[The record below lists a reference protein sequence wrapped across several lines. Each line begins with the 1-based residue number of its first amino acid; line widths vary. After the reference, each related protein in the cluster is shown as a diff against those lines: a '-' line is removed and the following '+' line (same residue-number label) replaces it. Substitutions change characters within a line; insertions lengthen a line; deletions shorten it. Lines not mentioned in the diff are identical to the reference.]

1 MSEQNEKFTLEKLDH
16 LIEELAQDD
25 PSLPEVRL
33 LQDLQRAQK
42 ARDRIVTRATERV
55 WQRLQAGERSN
66 GIVEE
71 DAHFLS
77 SIPSQPLANKTRKG
91 LLKMEHFDKSGEQPK
106 RQGRRLFAALAAVLI
121 VGLFVGTFALFTQL
135 YHTQS
140 TNSGATPHTSI
151 KTASLPDSLYYT
163 WGGGVVKLD
172 KQTGKVLWAFRAPDW
187 QPSQWRSLFAGGNSG
202 TVRASTDAT
211 VYLTYSSLSARSKN
225 TSSYT
230 LHEYAIDAQNGSL
243 RWSYTSQGDMAPNS
257 AVLSGNILYIGANAG
272 VTIQTIS
279 GGGEMESAPTG
290 TYLLGLN
297 AQTGKM
303 LWRAQL
309 KGAAGGSPVVSN
321 GLVYV
326 SIHGGYVSPH
336 GGLAGGK
343 AEASI
348 NGIEALHAQDGT
360 QAWWASTG
368 TIQSQSSPLVTA
380 TLIYTITIGFDVQN
394 ANQTVTILHA
404 FDAQSGKLRWSSSPI
419 VGVTITGVTP
429 ILDNGKIYFCA
440 TFGGEANST
449 GKIFVLD
456 PASGKQLQVYNLPLE
471 LYVLVPVNGHMVI
484 SYATHNPNSISRY
497 GNSGMLELDLT
508 FQNQLWMDN
517 NLNGDNAFP
526 YSPLLDNGVLYFIA
540 DTQVEAANLTT
551 GKIIWQQDL
560 SKQVNP

>member
-16 LIEELAQDD
+16 LIEEFAQDD

-55 WQRLQAGERSN
+55 WQRLQAGERSK

-77 SIPSQPLANKTRKG
+77 SIPSQPLANNTRKG
-91 LLKMEHFDKSGEQPK
+91 LLKMKHFDKSGEQPK

-135 YHTQS
+135 YHTQL
-140 TNSGATPHTSI
+140 TNAGAKPHTSI

-172 KQTGKVLWAFRAPDW
+172 KQTGKVLWTFRTPDW
-187 QPSQWRSLFAGGNSG
+187 QSSSPLWPQSAGGNSG
-202 TVRASTDAT
+202 TVSASTDTT

-243 RWSYTSQGDMAPNS
+243 QWRYTSQGDMAPNS
-257 AVLSGNILYIGANAG
+257 AVLSGNILYIGVNAG
-272 VTIQTIS
+272 VTIQTTS
-279 GGGEMESAPTG
+279 GGAEMESAPTG

-303 LWRAQL
+303 LWRTQL
-309 KGAAGGSPVVSN
+309 KGAVGGSPVVSN

-326 SIHGGYVSPH
+326 SIN
-336 GGLAGGK
+336 GGLAGGR

-368 TIQSQSSPLVTA
+368 TIQSQSSPLVTG

-404 FDAQSGKLRWSSSPI
+404 FDAQSGKLRWSSAPI

-456 PASGKQLQVYNLPLE
+456 PASGKQLQVYSLPLE
-471 LYVLVPVNGHMVI
+471 LYKLVPVNGHMVI
-484 SYATHNPNSISRY
+484 SYATHNPTSISQY
-497 GNSGMLELDLT
+497 GDSGMLELDLT
-508 FQNQLWMDN
+508 FHNRLWMDN

-526 YSPLLDNGVLYFIA
+526 SSPLLDNGVLYFIA
-540 DTQVEAANLTT
+540 DTQVEAANLAT

>member
-16 LIEELAQDD
+16 LIEELGQDD

-66 GIVEE
+66 GNGEE

-77 SIPSQPLANKTRKG
+77 SIPSQPLANNTRKG
-91 LLKMEHFDKSGEQPK
+91 LLKMKHFDTSGEQPK

-121 VGLFVGTFALFTQL
+121 VGLFVGTFALFTQR

-140 TNSGATPHTSI
+140 TNSGATPHTSR
-151 KTASLPDSLYYT
+151 KTASLPASLYYT

-187 QPSQWRSLFAGGNSG
+187 QPSQLPSPFAGGKSG
-202 TVRASTDAT
+202 TVSASTDAT
-211 VYLTYSSLSARSKN
+211 VYLTSSSLSARSKN
-225 TSSYT
+225 SSSYT

-279 GGGEMESAPTG
+279 GGEQMESAPTG

-303 LWRAQL
+303 LWRTQL
-309 KGAAGGSPVVSN
+309 KGVAGGSPVVSN

-326 SIHGGYVSPH
+326 SINGGYVSPH

-368 TIQSQSSPLVTA
+368 TIQSQSSPLVTG

-404 FDAQSGKLRWSSSPI
+404 FDAQSGKLRWSSASI

-429 ILDNGKIYFCA
+429 ILANGKIYYCA
-440 TFGGEANST
+440 TFGDEANST

-456 PASGKQLQVYNLPLE
+456 PASGKQLQVYSLPLE
-471 LYVLVPVNGHMVI
+471 LYELVPVNGHMVI
-484 SYATHNPNSISRY
+484 VYATHNPTSISRY
-497 GNSGMLELDLT
+497 GDSGMLELDLT
-508 FQNQLWMDN
+508 FQNRLWMDN

-526 YSPLLDNGVLYFIA
+526 YSPLLDNGVLYLMA
-540 DTQVEAANLTT
+540 ETQVEAANLAT

>member
-1 MSEQNEKFTLEKLDH
+1 MK
-16 LIEELAQDD
+16 
-25 PSLPEVRL
+25 
-33 LQDLQRAQK
+33 
-42 ARDRIVTRATERV
+42 
-55 WQRLQAGERSN
+55 
-66 GIVEE
+66 
-71 DAHFLS
+71 
-77 SIPSQPLANKTRKG
+77 
-91 LLKMEHFDKSGEQPK
+91 HFDTSGEQPK

-121 VGLFVGTFALFTQL
+121 VGLFVGTFALFTQR

-140 TNSGATPHTSI
+140 TNSGATPHPSR
-151 KTASLPDSLYYT
+151 KTASLPASLYYT

-187 QPSQWRSLFAGGNSG
+187 QPSQLQSPFAGGKSG
-202 TVRASTDAT
+202 TVSASTDAT
-211 VYLTYSSLSARSKN
+211 VYLTSSSLSARSKN
-225 TSSYT
+225 SSSYT

-279 GGGEMESAPTG
+279 GGEQMESAPTG

-303 LWRAQL
+303 LWRTQL
-309 KGAAGGSPVVSN
+309 KGVAGGSPVVSN

-326 SIHGGYVSPH
+326 SINGGYVSPH

-368 TIQSQSSPLVTA
+368 TTIQSQSSPLVTA
-380 TLIYTITIGFDVQN
+380 TLIYTLTRGVDVQN
-394 ANQTVTILHA
+394 ANQAVAILHA
-404 FDAQSGKLRWSSSPI
+404 FDAQSGKLRWSSASI

-429 ILDNGKIYFCA
+429 ILANGKIYYCA
-440 TFGGEANST
+440 TFGDEANST

-456 PASGKQLQVYNLPLE
+456 PASGKQLQVYSLPLE
-471 LYVLVPVNGHMVI
+471 LYELVPVNGHMVI
-484 SYATHNPNSISRY
+484 VYATHNPTSISRY
-497 GNSGMLELDLT
+497 GDSGMLELDLT
-508 FQNQLWMDN
+508 FQNRLWMDN

-526 YSPLLDNGVLYFIA
+526 YSPLLDNGVLYLMA
-540 DTQVEAANLTT
+540 ETQVEAANLAT

>member
-71 DAHFLS
+71 DAHFIS
-77 SIPSQPLANKTRKG
+77 SIPSQSLANNTQKG
-91 LLKMEHFDKSGEQPK
+91 LLKMKNFDKSGEQPK

-140 TNSGATPHTSI
+140 TNSGAKSHTSI

-172 KQTGKVLWAFRAPDW
+172 KQTGKVLWTFHAPGW
-187 QPSQWRSLFAGGNSG
+187 QPSQSQPLFLLGKGNAD
-202 TVRASTDAT
+202 TITASTDST
-211 VYLTYSSLSARSKN
+211 VYFTYSALNASSKN
-225 TSSYT
+225 TSTFT
-230 LHEYAIDAQNGSL
+230 LHEYAINAQDGSL
-243 RWSYTSQGDMAPNS
+243 RWNYTSQGNMAPNS
-257 AVLSGNILYIGANAG
+257 AVLSGNILYIGVNTG
-272 VTIQTIS
+272 MSIQTS
-279 GGGEMESAPTG
+279 GNEQMENGPTG
-290 TYLLGLN
+290 SYMLALN
-297 AQTGKM
+297 AQNGKQ
-303 LWRAQL
+303 LWHTPL
-309 KGAAGGSPVVSN
+309 KGAVGGSLAVSN

-326 SIHGGYVSPH
+326 SIKGGFTGES
-336 GGLAGGK
+336 GSAKL
-343 AEASI
+343 
-348 NGIEALHAQDGT
+348 NGIEALHAQDGA

-368 TIQSQSSPLVTA
+368 TIQWQSPLLVTR
-380 TLIYTITIGFDVQN
+380 TLVYTITMGWNSQN
-394 ANQTVTILHA
+394 GNLTIVHA
-404 FDAQSGKLRWSSSPI
+404 FDAQSGTPRWSTAPI
-419 VGVTITGVTP
+419 MGVTITGVTP
-429 ILDNGKIYFCA
+429 ILDDGKIYFCA
-440 TFGGEANST
+440 TFGGEANNT

-456 PASGKQLQVYNLPLE
+456 PASGRQLQVYSLPLE
-471 LYVLVPVNGHMVI
+471 LYELVPVNGHMVI
-484 SYATHNPNSISRY
+484 GYATHHPASIKKY
-497 GNSGMLELDLT
+497 GDAGLLELDIT
-508 FQNQLWMDN
+508 FHNQLWMDN

-526 YSPLLDNGVLYFIA
+526 TSPLLDNGVLYFIA
-540 DTQVEAANLTT
+540 DTQVEAANLST

>member
-77 SIPSQPLANKTRKG
+77 SIPSQPLANNTRKG
-91 LLKMEHFDKSGEQPK
+91 LLKMKHFEKSGEQPK

-151 KTASLPDSLYYT
+151 KTASLPNSLYYT

-211 VYLTYSSLSARSKN
+211 VYLTYSSLSASSKN

-243 RWSYTSQGDMAPNS
+243 LWSYTSQGDMAPNS
-257 AVLSGNILYIGANAG
+257 AVLSGNILYMGVNAG
-272 VTIQTIS
+272 VTIQTTS
-279 GGGEMESAPTG
+279 GGAEMESAPTG

-297 AQTGKM
+297 AQTGTM
-303 LWRAQL
+303 LWRTQL

-326 SIHGGYVSPH
+326 SIN

-456 PASGKQLQVYNLPLE
+456 PASGKQLQVYSLPLE
-471 LYVLVPVNGHMVI
+471 LYKLVPVNGHMII
-484 SYATHNPNSISRY
+484 SYATHNPTSISQY

>member
-33 LQDLQRAQK
+33 LRDLQRAQK

-71 DAHFLS
+71 DAHFIS
-77 SIPSQPLANKTRKG
+77 SIPSQLLANNTRKG
-91 LLKMEHFDKSGEQPK
+91 LLKMKNFDKSGEQPK
-106 RQGRRLFAALAAVLI
+106 RQGRRLFATLAAVLI
-121 VGLFVGTFALFTQL
+121 VGLFVGTFALFTHL
-135 YHTQS
+135 YHTQL
-140 TNSGATPHTSI
+140 TNSGAKPHTSI

-187 QPSQWRSLFAGGNSG
+187 RQPSQLRSLSAGGNIG

-211 VYLTYSSLSARSKN
+211 VYLTYSSLSASSKN

-257 AVLSGNILYIGANAG
+257 AVLSGNILYIGVNTG

-279 GGGEMESAPTG
+279 GGEEMESAPTG

-303 LWRAQL
+303 LWRTQL
-309 KGAAGGSPVVSN
+309 KGAVGGSPVVSN

-326 SIHGGYVSPH
+326 SIN
-336 GGLAGGK
+336 GGLAGGR

-368 TIQSQSSPLVTA
+368 TIQSQSSPLVTG
-380 TLIYTITIGFDVQN
+380 TLIYTITLGFDVQN

-404 FDAQSGKLRWSSSPI
+404 FDAQSGKLRWSSAPI
-419 VGVTITGVTP
+419 VGVTITGATP

-456 PASGKQLQVYNLPLE
+456 PASGKQLQVYSLPLE
-471 LYVLVPVNGHMVI
+471 LYELVPVNGHMVI
-484 SYATHNPNSISRY
+484 GYATHNPTSISRY
-497 GNSGMLELDLT
+497 GDSGMLELDLT
-508 FQNQLWMDN
+508 FHNRLWMDN

-540 DTQVEAANLTT
+540 DTQVEAANPAT
-551 GKIIWQQDL
+551 GKIVWQQDL